1 MIKALLRYDKLD
13 RNRVVKVLTAN
24 NIIIKQ
30 MYDGL
35 DSFKPKIVCMF
46 ENETQMNSI
55 LYAMNNNSYYGVELL
70 RYREEFDFKKWWKGE
85 K

>member
-13 RNRVVKVLTAN
+13 RSQVVKALTSN

-30 MYDGL
+30 MYDGF
-35 DSFKPKIVCMF
+35 DEFNPKIICLF
-46 ENETQMNSI
+46 DSEAQMNSA
-55 LYAMNNNSYYGVELL
+55 LYVLNSNTYYGVELM
-70 RYREEFDFKKWWKGE
+70 RYREVFDFKKWWKGE